1 MASSRSLVLK
11 ELIEAGAPLERIV
24 GKGPA
29 RPPVLSRC
37 HQQERQVML
46 PSFFFLVLVILGEI
60 IGVLLFCS
68 TKAATGA
75 AAVAARFCSLLL

>member
-1 MASSRSLVLK
+1 
-11 ELIEAGAPLERIV
+11 
-24 GKGPA
+24 
-29 RPPVLSRC
+29 
-37 HQQERQVML
+37 ML

-75 AAVAARFCSLLL
+75 AAVAAGFCSLLL